1 MYSQPERKQSMGM
14 LAKAAKSPSRSTLSI
29 FLLGLLV
36 GLLFPRNLSVK
47 PSVTSMPHGVLLH
60 LSDIPFRPTSHVDDH
75 GQAIMKQQFIEPF
88 AIPRM
93 TGFSVAT
100 FRPGQT
106 VKSHAHENMVEIFY
120 VLSGTGY
127 VKIDEKVTSLTTG
140 HFFAVVPGESHSLWV
155 DESETQ
161 DMQVALYGVIVE

>member
-1 MYSQPERKQSMGM
+1 M
-14 LAKAAKSPSRSTLSI
+14 T
-29 FLLGLLV
+29 
-36 GLLFPRNLSVK
+36 
-47 PSVTSMPHGVLLH
+47 HGVLLH
-60 LSDIPFRPTSHVDDH
+60 LSDIPFRPTSHLDGRGH
-75 GQAIMKQQFIEPF
+75 AIMKQQFIEPF

-127 VKIDEKVTSLTTG
+127 VEINDKVTSLTTG

-155 DESETQ
+155 DESAGQ